1 MPFTLAPYSPAL
13 APQWDSFVKESR
25 NGTFLLQRGYMDY
38 HADRFT
44 DCSWV
49 ARKGEKIV
57 ALLPANI
64 TPDGILHSHQGITY
78 GGWILPK
85 AHINGADLLEIFT
98 IACERWREMGIRELD
113 YKPVPSIYP
122 AQPSEEDI
130 YALYRLGAQ
139 TSNVNISE
147 AITLSDPLPAN
158 KLRRRI
164 LNAASR
170 LPFSIE
176 ETDNADRFMAIVEGC
191 LSERHHAHPVHTA
204 AELAI
209 LRSRFPANIRL
220 FILSTPAGA
229 ESSDSSDPLVPA
241 AAVCVYDTGRVAH
254 TQYIATTP
262 LGRELNLLTP
272 LLHHLITRVFPDR
285 AYFDFG
291 TSNQTTGPHLNEG
304 LLRQKSSFGASAVAY
319 PRYRLPLL

>member
-1 MPFTLAPYSPAL
+1 MPFSLAPYSPGL

-25 NGTFLLQRGYMDY
+25 NGTFLFLRGYMDY

-64 TPDGILHSHQGITY
+64 TPDGILHSHQGLTY

-85 AHINGADLLEIFT
+85 AHINGADLLDIFT
-98 IACERWREMGIRELD
+98 LACERWREMGIRELD

-122 AQPSEEDI
+122 SQSSEEDL

-139 TSNVNISE
+139 ISNVNISE
-147 AITLSDPLPAN
+147 AITLADPLPAN

-164 LNAASR
+164 LNTASR
-170 LPFSIE
+170 IPFVIE
-176 ETDNADRFMAIVEGC
+176 ETGDEAAFMAIVEGC
-191 LSERHHAHPVHTA
+191 LSERHQTHPVHTA
-204 AELAI
+204 AELAL

-220 FILSTPAGA
+220 FILSTPTGG
-229 ESSDSSDPLVPA
+229 DA
-241 AAVCVYDTGRVAH
+241 AAVCIYDTGHVAH

-272 LLHHLITRVFPDR
+272 LLHHLITRVFSDR

-291 TSNQTTGPHLNEG
+291 TSNQSIGSHLNEG

-319 PRYRLPLL
+319 PRYRLPLR